1 VTALDIFT
9 YGGQQVRTIHI
20 DGEPWFV
27 AADVCA
33 VLGIANSRD
42 ALARLDADEKGVGIT
57 DTLGGAQQVA
67 VVNESG
73 LYALTWT
80 SRKEAAATFRRW
92 VKREVLPSIRK
103 TGQFGSALPTN
114 FAEALELAA
123 VKVREIESL
132 EAKAAADAPKVDAF
146 DRLMDADGHYPM
158 DAVAKM
164 IGIGRNTL
172 FRRLREAGIL
182 QAGSRLPYQR
192 YAHHF
197 VVIAQTWEDSEGGV
211 HPTTTTKVRPSGLS
225 FILQKLDAPVEVIS
239 TG

>member
-1 VTALDIFT
+1 MTALDIFT

-92 VKREVLPSIRK
+92 VKRDVLPSIRK

>member
-1 VTALDIFT
+1 MTALDIFT